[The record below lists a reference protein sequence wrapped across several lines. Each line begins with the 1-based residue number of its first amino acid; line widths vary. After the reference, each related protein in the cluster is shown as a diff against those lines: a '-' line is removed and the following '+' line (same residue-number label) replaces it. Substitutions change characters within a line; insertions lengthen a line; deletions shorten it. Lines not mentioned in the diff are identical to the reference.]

1 MKKVLKLITPLSL
14 LLSIVSCNSNVSNSD
29 KPATDS
35 VSSENTSI
43 DGGSSAENS
52 SSIVE
57 SESPSESESVKP
69 SDSESSSEFVK
80 VDYTGDFER
89 TYEDFDNSVKLFE
102 TVTVKNYVDGDTTHF
117 STTNTFFKGGILS
130 ARYNGV
136 DTPESTGQV
145 EPWGKY
151 ASEFTK
157 GKLSKAKSII
167 IESDNTSWNA
177 DSSGSRYMLWVWYQD
192 ATTNL
197 YRLLNLELV
206 QEGLS
211 IAKNFS
217 NYTYGDTLQLAY
229 YQAQQL
235 KLRVAGKEKDPN
247 FYYGDALV
255 ITMKE
260 LRTNMANYVNKVV
273 RVEGVI
279 TRVVGNTCYAEDYDD
294 ETQKSYGI
302 QVYSGYEN
310 FEQLKEGNRVS
321 LCGTI
326 TYYETGGTY
335 QLSGLHYYAMR
346 PNHKD
351 NLQLIEEGVEVVPTT
366 ITAAD
371 VKEEL
376 CSTYVK
382 LENLKVKKVYT
393 TTAETSSSIGAM
405 TLTCEDAN
413 GATVIVRTSVLY
425 EEDGTTVV
433 TEDAFINKTID
444 CVGIVDAYSGD
455 YQVHVYLYNDFI
467 IK

>member
-1 MKKVLKLITPLSL
+1 MKKILKLLTPLAL
-14 LLSIVSCNSNVSNSD
+14 LLSIASCDTNISNSNKHYSVP
-29 KPATDS
+29 PAIDS
-35 VSSENTSI
+35 TEESVMPSQTPSVTPSEVSS
-43 DGGSSAENS
+43 
-52 SSIVE
+52 VE
-57 SESPSESESVKP
+57 SSVPS
-69 SDSESSSEFVK
+69 SESSSEEEY
-80 VDYTGDFER
+80 VDFTSNFER
-89 TYEDFDNSVKLFE
+89 SIDAFDNSKKLFE
-102 TVTVKNYVDGDTTHF
+102 IVTVKNYVDGDTTHF
-117 STTNTFFKGGILS
+117 NTTNSFFKTGTLS

-157 GKLSKAKSII
+157 GKLSSAKSII

-177 DSSGSRYMLWVWYQD
+177 DSSGNRYMLWVWYQD

-211 IAKNFS
+211 IARNFS
-217 NYTYGDTLQLAY
+217 NYSYGDTLQLAY
-229 YQAQQL
+229 YQAQNL

-247 FYYGDALV
+247 FYYGDALS

-260 LRTNMANYVNKVV
+260 LRTNMTNYVNKTV
-273 RVEGVI
+273 RVEGLI
-279 TRVVGNTCYAEDYDD
+279 TKVAGNTCYAEDFDE

-310 FEQLKEGNRVS
+310 FDQLKEGNRVS
-321 LCGTI
+321 FCGTI

-366 ITAAD
+366 ITASG
-371 VKEEL
+371 VNEEA

-382 LENLKVKKVYT
+382 LEGLKVKKVYT

-405 TLTCEDAN
+405 TLTCEDTT
-413 GATVIVRTSVLY
+413 GTTVTVRTSVLY
-425 EEDGTTVV
+425 EEDGTTIV
-433 TEDAFINKTID
+433 TSETFLNKTID

-455 YQVHVYLYNDFI
+455 YQVHVYLLKDFV